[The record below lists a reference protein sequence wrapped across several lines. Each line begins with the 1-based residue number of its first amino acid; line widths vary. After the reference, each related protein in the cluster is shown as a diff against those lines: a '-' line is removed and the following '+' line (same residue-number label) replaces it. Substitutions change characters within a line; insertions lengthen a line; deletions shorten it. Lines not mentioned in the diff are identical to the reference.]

1 VAAALLGAAVAQ
13 PEARCSS
20 ELLDLTI
27 AQPAN
32 GAAASAAACAALAA
46 FEGCIVQVTSRP
58 IQSALEIELN
68 NKQLLLPS
76 CVDTPKTAAI
86 RTERDALDITG
97 REIIFHRTVRQ
108 DLNLF
113 ELRQS
118 VETNTASL
126 STAVS
131 AMHSAAEANT
141 AALSATI
148 SRVNSAAASQGAAMD
163 STLTARSAD
172 MDSTLRAASAASA
185 LALAATDG
193 RTATLS
199 TALQALAA
207 STAPLNASIAAALAA
222 ASNAATPQVYIQWG
236 SRACTAPGG
245 VTTLKLYDGITYGT
259 RHNYNGGGGNQLCL
273 KNANGDQG
281 GQRQGGEDS
290 NDMMVPMRREHSNYN
305 NLPSRRNIFRAKD
318 GWIIPCAKCKYAKS
332 CFEESGV
339 AECPTGYHKMYT
351 GYLHAG
357 HQGHHGNNNRICVDK
372 NPADSDYTSGSGWD
386 GHLYPTIARDGSSA
400 GPRSGRIVLACH
412 MCCVA

>member
-1 VAAALLGAAVAQ
+1 MFSRIVAAALLGAAAAQ

-20 ELLDLTI
+20 ELLDLAI

-32 GAAASAAACAALAA
+32 GAAPSAAACAALAA
-46 FEGCIVQVTSRP
+46 FEGCIAQITSRP

-86 RTERDALDITG
+86 RTERDALDITA
-97 REIIFHRTVRQ
+97 REITFHRTVRQ

-113 ELRQS
+113 ELRES
-118 VETNTASL
+118 VETNTANL

-131 AMHSAAEANT
+131 AMRSAAEANT

-148 SRVNSAAASQGAAMD
+148 SRVNSAAASQA
-163 STLTARSAD
+163 TA
-172 MDSTLRAASAASA
+172 MDSTLRAASAAAA

-193 RTATLS
+193 RTATLA

-207 STAPLNASIAAALAA
+207 STAPLNASIAAAVAA

-245 VTTLKLYDGITYGT
+245 VQTLKLYDGITYGT
-259 RHNYNGGGGNQLCL
+259 RHNYNGGGVTQLCL
-273 KNANGDQG
+273 KNSNGDQG
-281 GQRQGGEDS
+281 GHRIGGQDS
-290 NDMMVPMRREHSNYN
+290 NDNIVPMRREHSDYN
-305 NLPSRRNIFRAKD
+305 GLPSRNNIFRAKN

-351 GYLHAG
+351 GYLHGA
-357 HQGHHGNNNRICVDK
+357 HQDHHGNNNRICVDK
-372 NPADSDYTSGSGWD
+372 NPADNDYTSGSGWNA
-386 GHLYPTIARDGSSA
+386 HLYPTVAFDGSSA
-400 GPRSGRIVLACH
+400 GPRRGRIVLACH
-412 MCCVA
+412 LCCVA